1 MDRHHFVSS
10 TASDIE
16 AAMVKSERLTDRVVS
31 EVSSMGTSNPRRT
44 ERLQTTLHDGRTI
57 TSGAL
62 KSLTNDLQNPLGY
75 IVVHHDSTALM
86 DRVPEIPTTHGGE
99 QDKTATEYEDL
110 NSDAEGDRG
119 SATMSADRVSSRL
132 GGSKLT
138 PSLDPPLTSSASSA
152 KNLPK
157 YQCSPMVPAIP
168 RIFERT
174 QGPQSCIIGE
184 GLRVSDDP
192 MRGREYER
200 STEQICVLAVEK
212 ASYAAT
218 KATKASQKPSSV
230 DQEDSQ
236 PLSCSSSSSAPVT
249 DLGHKHTSSCAVEN
263 SQASSSKRNWSM
275 PAEAIGHRKSSSVDT
290 GKLHP
295 RELDSPRM
303 PTKSLRHRKSFSPL
317 APEFRPSRNSSVP
330 STPSNLG
337 LPVHSRQ
344 PSGASR
350 EPTHLDIPAS
360 DAVKGARYQ
369 QHGHPIPTYHSPRR
383 PQPRHGATTQPMF
396 QNALALAELS
406 RRPLSPALNM
416 HNGQPHLA
424 PWQITSRIE
433 NAYLVEQN
441 DNNSEYTQPNPFDS
455 YATSTPAAPTP
466 NPSDVQTNAGL
477 YAADTNGFQPA
488 YFTNSNSSNQIV

>member
-1 MDRHHFVSS
+1 M
-10 TASDIE
+10 IE
-16 AAMVKSERLTDRVVS
+16 SKCLTDRVVS
-31 EVSSMGTSNPRRT
+31 EVSSMGTNNSRRT
-44 ERLQTTLHDGRTI
+44 ERLQSTLHDVRPI

-62 KSLTNDLQNPLGY
+62 KSLTNDLQDPLGY
-75 IVVHHDSTALM
+75 IVVHHDSTAFM
-86 DRVPEIPTTHGGE
+86 DRLPRTLATHGGE
-99 QDKTATEYEDL
+99 QDKAATEYEDFDC
-110 NSDAEGDRG
+110 DAEGDRS
-119 SATMSADRVSSRL
+119 SATISADPISSRL
-132 GGSKLT
+132 IGSKLT
-138 PSLDPPLTSSASSA
+138 PSLDPPMTPSACSV

-157 YQCSPMVPAIP
+157 YQILPMVPAIP
-168 RIFERT
+168 RIFERRRR
-174 QGPQSCIIGE
+174 PQSSVIGE
-184 GLRVSDDP
+184 GLRINDGPV
-192 MRGREYER
+192 REREYER
-200 STEQICVLAVEK
+200 STEKICVLAVEK

-218 KATKASQKPSSV
+218 EATKASQKPSSV

-290 GKLHP
+290 GVFHH

-303 PTKSLRHRKSFSPL
+303 PTKSLGHRKSFSPL
-317 APEFRPSRNSSVP
+317 ASEFRPSHNSSVP

-337 LPVHSRQ
+337 LPAHSRQ
-344 PSGASR
+344 PSRASG
-350 EPTHLDIPAS
+350 EPTHLDIAAS
-360 DAVKGARYQ
+360 DTVKGARYQ

-383 PQPRHGATTQPMF
+383 PRPRHGATRTRKF
-396 QNALALAELS
+396 QDALALTDFAVVS
-406 RRPLSPALNM
+406 HRPLSPALDM
-416 HNGQPHLA
+416 HHGQPHWA
-424 PWQITSRIE
+424 PCQITSRTE

-455 YATSTPAAPTP
+455 YTTSTPAAPTP